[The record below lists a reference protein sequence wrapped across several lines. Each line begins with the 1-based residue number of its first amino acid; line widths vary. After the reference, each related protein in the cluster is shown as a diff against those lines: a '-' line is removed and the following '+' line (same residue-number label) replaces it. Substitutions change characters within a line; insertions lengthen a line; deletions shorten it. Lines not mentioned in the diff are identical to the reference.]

1 MMTTW
6 RRVVIG
12 AGAFAVIGAGLGLVA
27 SAGPLDPPSGPVSP
41 TGRTLEEIFSA
52 AQGAGSNNLGVP
64 GTARAAGATLVA
76 TFGAGGQQTFSVK
89 GYSVK
94 NGMVFSGGGGG
105 SYVPQ
110 RGTLTVTV
118 DLNKMLA
125 RPATSLAQATIVSS
139 VVLTVPAGPETM
151 VMTLTSVRVASITHY
166 SLPRGDGQV
175 AQLADIEL
183 EYVSQSTNMAGQS
196 WQFP

>member
-1 MMTTW
+1 MMTAW
-6 RRVVIG
+6 RRG
-12 AGAFAVIGAGLGLVA
+12 LLCAGAFGVIGAGLGLVA

-41 TGRTLEEIFSA
+41 TGRTLEEIFAA
-52 AQGAGSNNLGVP
+52 AQGAGSSNLGVP
-64 GTARAAGATLVA
+64 GTARATGATLVA
-76 TFGAGGQQTFSVK
+76 TFGTGGPQTFPVR
-89 GYSVK
+89 GYALK
-94 NGMVFSGGGGG
+94 NGMVFSGGSGG

-118 DLNKMLA
+118 DLNKSMA
-125 RPATSLAQATIVSS
+125 RPAASLAAATIVSS

-151 VMTLTSVRVASITHY
+151 VMTLTSVRVASIKYY

-183 EYVSQSTNMAGQS
+183 EYVSHSTNMAGQV